1 MHKRKIYMSI
11 LTIIGL
17 VLMTSGIVTVQR
29 SFSLPST
36 IETNYD
42 IETTNID
49 TSNLSILYNNKNNY
63 SFKVPV
69 NKSSKAIITIK
80 NNSNISINLNDI
92 ISDSLNKIIV
102 YNNDNNIYY
111 ASDYLDVNIDTPSK
125 TINSNSEVTYTIY
138 FNIKNNIDNN
148 LLSVIDDNTYIN
160 YNLIFN
166 FS

>member
-29 SFSLPST
+29 SFSLPNNT
-36 IETNYD
+36 QTNYD

-49 TSNLSILYNNKNNY
+49 TNNLDILYNNKNNY

-80 NNSNISINLNDI
+80 NNSNIPINLNDI

-102 YNNDNNIYY
+102 YNKDNNTYY
-111 ASDYLDVNIDTPSK
+111 ASDYLDVNIDTPNK
-125 TINSNSEVTYTIY
+125 IINSNSEVTYTVY
-138 FNIKNNIDNN
+138 FNIKNNIDSN
-148 LLSVIDDNTYIN
+148 LLNIIDDNTYIN

-166 FS
+166 FN

>member
-29 SFSLPST
+29 SFSLPNNT
-36 IETNYD
+36 QTNYD

-49 TSNLSILYNNKNNY
+49 TNNLDILYNNKNNY

-80 NNSNISINLNDI
+80 NNSNIPINLNDI

-102 YNNDNNIYY
+102 YNKDNNTYY
-111 ASDYLDVNIDTPSK
+111 ASDYLDVNIDTSNK
-125 TINSNSEVTYTIY
+125 IINSNSEVTYTVY
-138 FNIKNNIDNN
+138 FNIKNNIDSN
-148 LLSVIDDNTYIN
+148 LLNIIDDNTYIN

-166 FS
+166 FN